1 MARKLVT
8 PPIVAPMAIIMNT
21 LTRLSKLSAS
31 DLKYDTFIEEVIVL
45 TTFERIKSI
54 FPMAVHRSEEAS
66 SDVRWYQA
74 QDGTVFG
81 LPKLELT
88 ERERQLLE
96 WFATPLLTRLDP
108 RQAKWQDR
116 LLTDAYRFDR
126 PFRLMSLVLHYQDP
140 EALEQFLD
148 VLADFMPEAEIVLMT
163 RSHVEIIETD
173 QFVELT
179 EFEDVLRAI
188 ASDCY
193 VEAHVVYSARP
204 LGDLAPLYHQHQA
217 LLPLA
222 KLSTKAYPA
231 SQLLYHYLL
240 QRHETFDVR
249 PRLTAPVVASLDKT
263 TIDLLEAL
271 FAHSL
276 NVSHTAKA
284 LFMHRNTLNY
294 RLDRLYEATG
304 YDARQFYDAG
314 LLQLIVTLHK
324 SE

>member
-1 MARKLVT
+1 
-8 PPIVAPMAIIMNT
+8 MAIMMNIFS
-21 LTRLSKLSAS
+21 RLSKLPAS
-31 DLKYDTFIEEVIVL
+31 VLKYDTLFEEVIVL
-45 TTFERIKSI
+45 TTYDRIKSI
-54 FPMAVHRSEEAS
+54 FPNVVHRAEDAS
-66 SDVRWYQA
+66 GDVRWYQA
-74 QDGTVFG
+74 PDGTIFG
-81 LPKLELT
+81 LPKMELT

-96 WFATPLLTRLDP
+96 WSATPLLTRLDP
-108 RQAKWQDR
+108 QQAKWQDR
-116 LLTDAYRFDR
+116 LLTDTYRFDR

-148 VLADFMPEAEIVLMT
+148 VLADFMPEAEIILMT

-173 QFVELT
+173 QFVELN

-193 VEAHVVYSARP
+193 VEAHVIYSERP
-204 LGDLAPLYHQHQA
+204 LGVLGTLYQQHQTLCPFA
-217 LLPLA
+217 R
-222 KLSTKAYPA
+222 LSTKAYPA

-249 PRLTAPVVASLDKT
+249 SHLTSSIVEALDKT
-263 TIDLLEAL
+263 TIELLEAL
-271 FAHSL
+271 FANSL

>member
-1 MARKLVT
+1 M
-8 PPIVAPMAIIMNT
+8 
-21 LTRLSKLSAS
+21 
-31 DLKYDTFIEEVIVL
+31 EEVIVL
-45 TTFERIKSI
+45 TTFERIKSV
-54 FPMAVHRSEEAS
+54 FPTAIDRSEHMS
-66 SDVRWYQA
+66 RDYRWYQSH
-74 QDGTVFG
+74 DGTVFG
-81 LPKLELT
+81 LPIAELS

-96 WFATPLLTRLDP
+96 WSATPLTTRLDP

-116 LLTDAYRFDR
+116 LLTDTYRFDR
-126 PFRLMSLVLHYQDP
+126 PFRLFSLALHYQEP

-148 VLADFMPEAEIVLMT
+148 VLADFMPEAEIIRMT
-163 RSHVEIIETD
+163 RSHVEIIETG
-173 QFVELT
+173 QFVEIA

-204 LGDLAPLYHQHQA
+204 LGDLSPLYHQHKT

-240 QRHETFDVR
+240 QHHETFDVR
-249 PRLTAPVVASLDKT
+249 HRLTQSITAGLDKAT
-263 TIDLLEAL
+263 VDVLETL
-271 FAHSL
+271 FANSL

-304 YDARQFYDAG
+304 YDVRHFYDAS
-314 LLQLIVTLHK
+314 LLYLIVTLHK